1 MSSSERNV
9 EELKSL
15 VVHTLETNGVLGEI
29 RAQLRANVYK
39 AIDSE
44 EDQNAT
50 SGSRPAAKLMTSPV
64 GRLMAEIVA
73 EFFEFYEFKHSLSVL
88 VPESNLGKERRSR
101 TEVAFDAGLVRVL
114 SDVSILEQLVGLA
127 TGSDLRKGGGED
139 WHSSA
144 SSTTA
149 SSPPPTASVAATRPS
164 ISEGFAAK
172 AECETPPL
180 ASSSAASME
189 GDAGGAGANAASEE
203 REDSRKGRHDKQ
215 EASHSQP
222 EESSLDEVGNS
233 RERRKPLGKLP
244 SLAGPGKDRDPLAH
258 LKVPNSG
265 IGGNSSGLEEVS
277 LGESTGGVSRESFE
291 EVREDMLRL
300 QQIDR
305 KIARLN
311 RSAAAASSHR
321 SDVNSNSGSN
331 GGSAREGGP
340 APELS
345 PEIEASSPTGP
356 PHARSLLRSASASP
370 ANSVI
375 ESPARSPALSPAA
388 SPVAS
393 PAASSASVAQSQGA
407 QSEVQEAMT
416 PHSEGSG
423 VLPGGQSPL
432 SAAGG
437 GRGSNPSSFLEEN
450 MQDNVQEES
459 ISIDESAGSGS
470 IDLTGRPSGGS
481 GGLGGGMSTVLRRA
495 PAPLAAPS
503 QTVGLADEVDEE
515 SIEENVSGGSFEG
528 YETSEANLSN
538 LSSSERL

>member
-1 MSSSERNV
+1 M
-9 EELKSL
+9 
-15 VVHTLETNGVLGEI
+15 LGEI

-50 SGSRPAAKLMTSPV
+50 SSKSRPAAKLMTSPV

-149 SSPPPTASVAATRPS
+149 SSPPPAPSVATTRPS
-164 ISEGFAAK
+164 ISESYASHK

-180 ASSSAASME
+180 ASSSATSIDGDFARAPLGGSAASAAAIASACA
-189 GDAGGAGANAASEE
+189 AGSEE
-203 REDSRKGRHDKQ
+203 REDSRRNRHSRQ
-215 EASHSQP
+215 EASHSLP
-222 EESSLDEVGNS
+222 EEGSPRDEVGS
-233 RERRKPLGKLP
+233 GRERRKPLGKLP
-244 SLAGPGKDRDPLAH
+244 SLAGSGKDRDPLAH
-258 LKVPNSG
+258 LKVPSAG
-265 IGGNSSGLEEVS
+265 LGGNSSGLEEVS

-311 RSAAAASSHR
+311 RSAAAAGSHR
-321 SDVNSNSGSN
+321 SDRSEANSNSGSN
-331 GGSAREGGP
+331 GGNAREGVP

-345 PEIEASSPTGP
+345 PEVEASSPP
-356 PHARSLLRSASASP
+356 QARSLLRSASASP
-370 ANSVI
+370 ANSMV

-393 PAASSASVAQSQGA
+393 PAASSVSVGQSAGA

-423 VLPGGQSPL
+423 VQNGGQSPL
-432 SAAGG
+432 SVGGG

-450 MQDNVQEES
+450 VQDNVQEES

-470 IDLTGRPSGGS
+470 IDLTGRTSGGS
-481 GGLGGGMSTVLRRA
+481 GGLGGGTSTVLRRA
-495 PAPLAAPS
+495 PAPLATPS

-528 YETSEANLSN
+528 YETSEANLSA